1 MPWQIS
7 SSPRG
12 APAGSQPC
20 QYSPTP
26 STPASRPSTRSTRS
40 DCAGGPAEV
49 QVEVHVRALGPRPP
63 VHDAALHADGGQRVH
78 ALREVGEAVA
88 AVGVGDELVDDLAL
102 LEGDHARPAGGS
114 ATAAH
119 HTGDGRG

>member
-12 APAGSQPC
+12 VPAGSQPC

-26 STPASRPSTRSTRS
+26 STPASRPSTCSTRLQ
-40 DCAGGPAEV
+40 CAGGPAEV
-49 QVEVHVRALGPRPP
+49 QVEGHVGALGHRHPL
-63 VHDAALHADGGQRVH
+63 HDAALHADGGQRVH
-78 ALREVGEAVA
+78 ALGEVVEAVA

-102 LEGDHARPAGGS
+102 LE
-114 ATAAH
+114 
-119 HTGDGRG
+119 